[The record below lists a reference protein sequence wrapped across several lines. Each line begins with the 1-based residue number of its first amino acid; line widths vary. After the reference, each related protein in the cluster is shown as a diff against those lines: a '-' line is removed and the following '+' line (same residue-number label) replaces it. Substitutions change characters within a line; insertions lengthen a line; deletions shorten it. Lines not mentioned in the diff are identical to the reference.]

1 MASVPIS
8 RALKAE
14 IEKNILAPFHTAY
27 REANKATEED
37 SLILYR
43 KYMVTD
49 EQEKMLKALSEKWI
63 SLNVSSGASIN
74 LKVVDP
80 NNRHW
85 LLLKLPLDEVYYS
98 YSWSSSEYTPS
109 THLNNGKDSWCHVN
123 LANEQL
129 STNYLAKLEKINSE
143 LDTFRK
149 TVLTIVDKCKT
160 LNQVHEIWPA
170 ITKYVSNEYVQR
182 MHAKRG
188 KRTLQDVGLDPDE
201 LTSISVQHIKHQM
214 TV

>member
-8 RALKAE
+8 KVLKIE
-14 IEKNILAPFHTAY
+14 IEKNILTPFNTAY

-43 KYMVTD
+43 KYMVNE
-49 EQEKMLKALSEKWI
+49 EQQKMLETLPEKWI
-63 SLNVSSGASIN
+63 SLNISPSSTVN

-85 LLLKLPLDEVYYS
+85 LALKLPLDKVYYS
-98 YSWSSSEYTPS
+98 YSWSTSEYTS
-109 THLNNGKDSWCHVN
+109 SSHLNNGKDGWCHVD
-123 LANEQL
+123 LAKESL
-129 STNYLAKLEKINSE
+129 STDYLSKLEKINSE

-160 LNQVHEIWPA
+160 LNQVYQIWPA
-170 ITKYVSNEYVQR
+170 ITKYVSDEYVQR
-182 MHAKRG
+182 MFAKRG
-188 KRTLQDVGLDPDE
+188 KRTLQDVGLEPDE